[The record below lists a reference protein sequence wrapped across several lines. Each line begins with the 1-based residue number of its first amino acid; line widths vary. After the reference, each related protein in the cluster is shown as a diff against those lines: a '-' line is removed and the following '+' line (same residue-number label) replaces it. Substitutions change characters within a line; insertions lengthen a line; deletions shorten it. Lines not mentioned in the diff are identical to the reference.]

1 MVEPAQGEIQVTE
14 DLQTSLSKDDKNM
27 GVAVHLA
34 SFSGYLIPF
43 GSILGP
49 LIVWLMK
56 RDEIAFVDT
65 CGRNCINFKLSVVVY
80 AFIAAILMFV
90 GIGFI
95 LLGVLAIADIVL
107 TIIAAMKASEGE
119 SYQYPLTIK
128 FLKPR

>member
-1 MVEPAQGEIQVTE
+1 MSDFEQ
-14 DLQTSLSKDDKNM
+14 LSRDDRNM
-27 GVAVHLA
+27 GLAVHLA

-56 RDEIAFVDT
+56 REEIAFVDS
-65 CGRNCINFKLSVVVY
+65 CGRNCLNFKISVMVY
-80 AFIAAILMFV
+80 AIISMILMFI

-95 LLGVLAIADIVL
+95 LLGVLAVFDIVV
-107 TIIAAMKASEGE
+107 TIIAAMKASEGI

-128 FLKPR
+128 FLKA

>member
-56 RDEIAFVDT
+56 RDEIAFVAMT
-65 CGRNCINFKLSVVVY
+65 SPSLQRSTVVD
-80 AFIAAILMFV
+80 IL
-90 GIGFI
+90 
-95 LLGVLAIADIVL
+95 
-107 TIIAAMKASEGE
+107 
-119 SYQYPLTIK
+119 PH
-128 FLKPR
+128 

>member
-1 MVEPAQGEIQVTE
+1 MIEEG
-14 DLQTSLSKDDKNM
+14 QTALSKDDKNM

-65 CGRNCINFKLSVVVY
+65 CGRNCLNFKLSLVVY
-80 AFIAAILMFV
+80 VFISIILAFV

-95 LLGVLAIADIVL
+95 LLGLIAIADIVL

-119 SYQYPLTIK
+119 SYRYPLSIQ
-128 FLKPR
+128 FLKAR